1 MEGHLGGRGC
11 GLTLWTRMSRTEQ
24 KGWGLET
31 KASARELKGGGHG
44 MRDNVT
50 VPSWGPLQQGGGQDC
65 CLHDPR

>member
-1 MEGHLGGRGC
+1 MEGGVALPC
-11 GLTLWTRMSRTEQ
+11 GLGCPGQNRRAGAWRPKPQPGNS
-24 KGWGLET
+24 
-31 KASARELKGGGHG
+31 KGGGHG